1 MSVSATGRS
10 EQSCGPGGQDLE
22 IQVHL
27 GRAQAATNPL
37 PVVFAFK
44 AHPETVTS
52 HPLCSHR
59 GGPSSLPW
67 VPAWDPRRLSI
78 SSVAPHAGSSPHTR
92 WPRPVQRNVT
102 SRSAWK
108 DLPAESWL
116 SARFSL
122 RVKASVPAVSVSP
135 AGGRV
140 DPSPPRP
147 SRPAP
152 RCLCEPCWGVCSPLT
167 PCPRCSPPVVLDFAG
182 ALWPRPLPLLL
193 PLPGAPSPDL
203 CWLVP

>member
-52 HPLCSHR
+52 HPLCSHC

-67 VPAWDPRRLSI
+67 VPAWDPRCLSI

-108 DLPAESWL
+108 GLPAESWL

-140 DPSPPRP
+140 DPSPPAP
-147 SRPAP
+147 GAAP
-152 RCLCEPCWGVCSPLT
+152 RWSSTLRVRSGPGLC
-167 PCPRCSPPVVLDFAG
+167 
-182 ALWPRPLPLLL
+182 PLLL